1 MNRSMFIEEKYPIA
15 NILDI
20 HVGLLGNNLF
30 ISKTAFLFL
39 LNPQNLKAQYY
50 SQQFRGSCKCFIA
63 SFALNISVQDTFYYL
78 YFLLKLKV
86 CKLMLLYQ
94 KRLLMY
100 SSEGY

>member
-1 MNRSMFIEEKYPIA
+1 MFIEEKYPIA

-78 YFLLKLKV
+78 YFLLQLKG

>member
-39 LNPQNLKAQYY
+39 QNPQNLKAQYY

-63 SFALNISVQDTFYYL
+63 SFALNISVQDNI
-78 YFLLKLKV
+78 LLP
-86 CKLMLLYQ
+86 LLSFVI
-94 KRLLMY
+94 KRL
-100 SSEGY
+100 

>member
-20 HVGLLGNNLF
+20 HVGLLGKNLF

-78 YFLLKLKV
+78 YFLL
-86 CKLMLLYQ
+86 
-94 KRLLMY
+94 
-100 SSEGY
+100 

>member
-20 HVGLLGNNLF
+20 HVGLLGNNLS
-30 ISKTAFLFL
+30 ISKTAVLFL

-63 SFALNISVQDTFYYL
+63 SFALNISVQDTFHYL
-78 YFLLKLKV
+78 YFLL
-86 CKLMLLYQ
+86 
-94 KRLLMY
+94 
-100 SSEGY
+100 

>member
-39 LNPQNLKAQYY
+39 LNP
-50 SQQFRGSCKCFIA
+50 
-63 SFALNISVQDTFYYL
+63 
-78 YFLLKLKV
+78 
-86 CKLMLLYQ
+86 
-94 KRLLMY
+94 
-100 SSEGY
+100 

>member
-1 MNRSMFIEEKYPIA
+1 MFIEEKYPIA

-63 SFALNISVQDTFYYL
+63 SFALNISVQDTVHYL
-78 YFLLKLKV
+78 YFLLYLKG

>member
-63 SFALNISVQDTFYYL
+63 
-78 YFLLKLKV
+78 
-86 CKLMLLYQ
+86 
-94 KRLLMY
+94 
-100 SSEGY
+100 